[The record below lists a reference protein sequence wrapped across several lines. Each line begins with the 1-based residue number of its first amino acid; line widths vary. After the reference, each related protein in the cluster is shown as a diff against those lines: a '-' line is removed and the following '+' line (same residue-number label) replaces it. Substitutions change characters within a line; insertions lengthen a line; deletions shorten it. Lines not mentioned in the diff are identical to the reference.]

1 MDEQRAKDWITV
13 IEALDRTGALKRC
26 AQAIREDQ
34 DREIRL
40 AQAEERRERDRAI
53 RQKDVVR

>member
-1 MDEQRAKDWITV
+1 MDNQRARDWIAL
-13 IEALDRTGALKRC
+13 IEALDNSGALKRC
-26 AQAIREDQ
+26 VQAIREEK

-53 RQKDVVR
+53 RRCNDG